1 MDGGRRGWYRRRRH
15 VWEIQKKG
23 KLNRSGFHGLGAS
36 DIACPLCEQSLP
48 EQLLM
53 EAQVSQGRTFRCPTT
68 GCTETFILVR

>member
-1 MDGGRRGWYRRRRH
+1 MEDSEER
-15 VWEIQKKG
+15 QAQ
-23 KLNRSGFHGLGAS
+23 RSGFHGLGAS
-36 DIACPLCEQSLP
+36 DITCPLCEQSLP